1 MQNPWDKA
9 VREMEPRIYVGWR
22 TAISEAESAV
32 KKAERLKEKQG
43 QFRMVPVR
51 HM

>member
-32 KKAERLKEKQG
+32 KIKEWG
-43 QFRMVPVR
+43 
-51 HM
+51 